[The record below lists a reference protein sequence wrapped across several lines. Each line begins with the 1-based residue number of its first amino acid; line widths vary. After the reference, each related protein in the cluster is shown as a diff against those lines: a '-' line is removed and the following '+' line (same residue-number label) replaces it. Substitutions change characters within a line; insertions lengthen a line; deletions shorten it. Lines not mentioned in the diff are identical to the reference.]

1 MRITIRGGTIKEMQ
15 LQDGD
20 THARVVIEV
29 PDVDRRTIGLDQI
42 NLDTQVV
49 ITTDT
54 PNKGQLATIQGD
66 GMITHPSS

>member
-49 ITTDT
+49 ITTDALS
-54 PNKGQLATIQGD
+54 QIVTIQGD